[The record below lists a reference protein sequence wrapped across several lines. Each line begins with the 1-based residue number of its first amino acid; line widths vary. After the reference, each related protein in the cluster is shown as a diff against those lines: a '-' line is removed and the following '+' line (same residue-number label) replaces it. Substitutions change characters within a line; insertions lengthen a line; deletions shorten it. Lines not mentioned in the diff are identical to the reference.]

1 MKKRFLVIII
11 ILFSLGCKS
20 QVKKEEDKLDPLT
33 PYAKSKIDSEEA
45 LYKIA
50 DDKFKV
56 VCLRFATACGMSPR
70 LRLDLVLNDFVA
82 NAILFK
88 KINILSDGSA
98 WRPLISVHDMTKA
111 IEWAIKSNNSKIN
124 ENILCFNTGSNDWNF
139 KVIDLAKEVSKILG
153 PMPIKV
159 GSKKEVDKRSYK
171 VDFTKF
177 ANRAPEVNLDSKLD
191 TTIIN
196 LAEGIKNIKFLNKN
210 FRNSDFI
217 RLNMLK
223 KYMENKI

>member
-1 MKKRFLVIII
+1 
-11 ILFSLGCKS
+11 
-20 QVKKEEDKLDPLT
+20 
-33 PYAKSKIDSEEA
+33 
-45 LYKIA
+45 
-50 DDKFKV
+50 
-56 VCLRFATACGMSPR
+56 
-70 LRLDLVLNDFVA
+70 
-82 NAILFK
+82 
-88 KINILSDGSA
+88 
-98 WRPLISVHDMTKA
+98 
-111 IEWAIKSNNSKIN
+111 
-124 ENILCFNTGSNDWNF
+124 
-139 KVIDLAKEVSKILG
+139 
-153 PMPIKV
+153 MPIKV
-159 GSKKEVDKRSYK
+159 GSKKEADKRSYK